1 VVTAIGQEVVHE
13 LQGAETHETIASLVD
28 LGVVDW
34 AGVTELVDT
43 VLEEVVVD
51 LLVVLAESTLEIRVV
66 LKVVLEI
73 EDIRAGTALTDT
85 VLVPVVM
92 ELAIVVV
99 EGVLE
104 VRILVV
110 IEISIEDKILRIA
123 GHGDRDGAEAH
134 GGHHALLAAHVHVVP
149 HELSGSKIGQEG
161 IDGLVHVGVIGG
173 AGLTQLVDTILEDMV
188 VSLGV
193 VRAESLL
200 EVRVLAQVETKVKD
214 VRACTALL
222 DTILVP
228 VLKKLGIVVVEGI
241 LEVRILVVIE
251 ISIEDH
257 ILGVAS
263 GHGSNADGGEA
274 HGGHQT
280 LTLAHVLEVPEEL
293 TRSEVGEPGVDS
305 LVDLRVVD
313 RAGLTHLVDAVL
325 EEVVVDLLEVPAE
338 SLLEIGVAIKVEGK
352 IEDSRAG
359 TAFAD
364 TVLVPVVVE
373 LVVVVVEGVLEVRIL
388 VVIEISIEDNLLHVH
403 GTIRRNTSKHR
414 HGHHFRK
421 GFVSRVF
428 ST

>member
-28 LGVVDW
+28 LGVVDR

-51 LLVVLAESTLEIRVV
+51 LLVVSAESTLEIRVV

-73 EDIRAGTALTDT
+73 EDIRAGTALADT

-99 EGVLE
+99 EGV
-104 VRILVV
+104 
-110 IEISIEDKILRIA
+110 
-123 GHGDRDGAEAH
+123 
-134 GGHHALLAAHVHVVP
+134 
-149 HELSGSKIGQEG
+149 
-161 IDGLVHVGVIGG
+161 
-173 AGLTQLVDTILEDMV
+173 
-188 VSLGV
+188 
-193 VRAESLL
+193 
-200 EVRVLAQVETKVKD
+200 
-214 VRACTALL
+214 
-222 DTILVP
+222 
-228 VLKKLGIVVVEGI
+228 

-359 TAFAD
+359 TALAD